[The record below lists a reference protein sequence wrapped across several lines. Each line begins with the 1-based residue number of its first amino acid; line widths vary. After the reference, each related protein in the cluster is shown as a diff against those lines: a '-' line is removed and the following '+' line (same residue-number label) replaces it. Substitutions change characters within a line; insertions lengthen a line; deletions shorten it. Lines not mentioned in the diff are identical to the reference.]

1 MTLRL
6 GYFPNI
12 THAPAVVGVEKGIFA
27 EKLGAD
33 VKLEPKTFNAG
44 PAAIEAVFSGALD
57 ATYIGPN
64 PTVNAF
70 SKSKG
75 EAVRVISGAASGGVA
90 LVVKPGITG
99 PQDLKGKKIA
109 TPQLGNTQDVAIR
122 YWLKQQGLTTT
133 KEGGGDVK
141 IVPQENA
148 QTVETFNSGAIDGAW
163 VPEPFVSRLVNAGG
177 KVLVDERDLWP
188 DKKFVITNLLVST
201 KFLKAHPD
209 VVQKLVEGQ
218 VAANEFVN
226 TKPDEAQ
233 QAISERDRQDH
244 RQAAGPEADQ
254 AGVADVGVHQR
265 PDRRPR
271 SRPGSTTPSTVELTE
286 PVDLN
291 GPVRPDVPQQRAQGA
306 GQARG
311 RPAMTS
317 TTTTPAE
324 RDHRGRALRRD
335 QGVRARARTPSS
347 PWTGCPWTS
356 RPASSSAWSAPP
368 AAARAPCST
377 WSPGWTGPAAGRSTL
392 GRRRQPRA
400 DVPGAGALSLA
411 DRRRQRRGAAEA
423 APAAPGRSAA
433 SGSPSCCARCTWP
446 TSAASA
452 RTSSP
457 AACGSGSRWPA
468 PWPWTPRCC

>member
-1 MTLRL
+1 MRGLTLRRLVTLATLAAVGAATLGTAACGEDSDAGAASGPVTLRL

-27 EKLGAD
+27 EKLGSD
-33 VKLEPKTFNAG
+33 VELDTKTFNAG

-75 EAVRVISGAASGGVA
+75 EAVRVVSGAASGGVA
-90 LVVKPGITG
+90 LVVKPGITSVE
-99 PQDLKGKKIA
+99 QLRGKKIA
-109 TPQLGNTQDVAIR
+109 TPQLGNTQDVALR
-122 YWLKQQGLTTT
+122 FWLKEKGLETT

-148 QTVETFNSGAIDGAW
+148 QTIETFGSGAIDGAW

-209 VVQKLVEGQ
+209 VVKKLVEGQ

-233 QAISERDRQDH
+233 QAISDH
-244 RQAAGPEADQ
+244 IGKITGKPLDLKLIKQAWPTLEFTNDPIPSSLKTGLDHA
-254 AGVADVGVHQR
+254 VAVG
-265 PDRRPR
+265 
-271 SRPGSTTPSTVELTE
+271 LTQ

-291 GPVRPDVPQQRAQGA
+291 GLYDLKYLNEVLKAQGK
-306 GQARG
+306 
-311 RPAMTS
+311 
-317 TTTTPAE
+317 AE
-324 RDHRGRALRRD
+324 
-335 QGVRARARTPSS
+335 VS
-347 PWTGCPWTS
+347 
-356 RPASSSAWSAPP
+356 
-368 AAARAPCST
+368 
-377 WSPGWTGPAAGRSTL
+377 
-392 GRRRQPRA
+392 QP
-400 DVPGAGALSLA
+400 
-411 DRRRQRRGAAEA
+411 
-423 APAAPGRSAA
+423 
-433 SGSPSCCARCTWP
+433 
-446 TSAASA
+446 
-452 RTSSP
+452 
-457 AACGSGSRWPA
+457 
-468 PWPWTPRCC
+468 